1 MLDETVPA
9 YLSSSFG
16 TATNTLLAGGI
27 AIAIVLAII
36 LPEATDVEGMKADEV
51 GWRVIYGFPYI
62 CQVLTNLL
70 FLTMFREDSIVFNI
84 ANGNDEDALKL
95 IRKVYD
101 KNEDPHAVLAT
112 LKSTSQKGSSN
123 VTIGQATC
131 DRKYKKATWV
141 AFALCFF

>member
-27 AIAIVLAII
+27 AIAIVLALV
-36 LPEATDVEGMKADEV
+36 LPESNDYEAMKVD
-51 GWRVIYGFPYI
+51 GNWRIIYGFPYI
-62 CQVLTNLL
+62 CQVLTNLM
-70 FLTMFREDSIVFNI
+70 FLTCFREDSIVFNI
-84 ANGNDEDALKL
+84 ANGNDEDAIKL
-95 IRKVYD
+95 IKKVYAKD
-101 KNEDPHAVLAT
+101 EDPHAVLAT

-141 AFALCFF
+141 AFALCFFQ

>member
-27 AIAIVLAII
+27 MVAIVLAVI
-36 LPEATDVEGMKADEV
+36 LPESTDYEAMKKDDL
-51 GWRVIYGFPYI
+51 WRVIYGFPYI
-62 CQVLTNLL
+62 CQFLTNLM
-70 FLTMFREDSIVFNI
+70 FLTCFREDSIVFNI
-84 ANGNDEDALKL
+84 ANGNDEAAIALIK
-95 IRKVYD
+95 KVYAKD
-101 KNEDPHAVLAT
+101 EDPQAVLQT
-112 LKSTSQKGSSN
+112 LKNTSHKGSSN
-123 VTIGQATC
+123 VTIGQACC

>member
-27 AIAIVLAII
+27 AVAII
-36 LPEATDVEGMKADEV
+36 LGAFLPEADDKEGLLAD
-51 GWRVIYGFPYI
+51 GNWRIIYGFPYI
-62 CQVLTNLL
+62 CQALTNLL
-70 FLTMFREDSIVFNI
+70 FLTCFREDSIVFSI
-84 ANGNDEDALKL
+84 GNGDDESAITL
-95 IRKVYD
+95 IKKVYA
-101 KNEDPHAVLAT
+101 KTEDPSAVLAT

-123 VTIGQATC
+123 VTIGQACC

>member
-27 AIAIVLAII
+27 AVAIVLAIL
-36 LPEATDVEGMKADEV
+36 LPESDDVEALKAD
-51 GWRVIYGFPYI
+51 GNWRIIYGFPYL
-62 CQVLTNLL
+62 CQFLTNLL
-70 FLTMFREDSIVFNI
+70 FLTAFREDSIVFNI
-84 ANGNDEDALKL
+84 ANGNDEDALLL
-95 IRKVYD
+95 IRKVYA
-101 KNEDPHAVLAT
+101 KTEDPHAVLAT

-131 DRKYKKATWV
+131 ARKYKKATWV
-141 AFALCFF
+141 AFALCFFQ

>member
-27 AIAIVLAII
+27 MFAIVLAVG
-36 LPEATDVEGMKADEV
+36 LPESTDIAAMEKDGF
-51 GWRVIYGFPYI
+51 WRVIYGFPYI
-62 CQVLTNLL
+62 CQFLTNLM
-70 FLTMFREDSIVFNI
+70 FLTCYREDSIVFNI
-84 ANGNDEDALKL
+84 GTGNDEEALAL
-95 IRKVYD
+95 IRKVYAKD
-101 KNEDPHAVLAT
+101 EDPNAVLAT
-112 LKSTSQKGSSN
+112 LKGTSQKGSSN